1 MSQWKEITPEEITK
15 NPFRLIGKDWAL
27 VTAGNQEKVNTMTIS
42 WGGVGIM
49 WGKPVAYVFIRPQ
62 RYTKQFIDAQE
73 ELSLSFYDE
82 NYREMLS
89 FMGSKSG
96 RDLDKIKEMGLT
108 LNFEKNVPYFEEANM
123 VLSLRKLYKQ
133 DLTKESFLDT
143 SCDTKWYPAKDYHTM
158 YVCEITNVKIAE

>member
-1 MSQWKEITPEEITK
+1 MSNWKKIVPEEITK
-15 NPFRLIGKDWAL
+15 NPFQLIGKDWAL

-42 WGGVGIM
+42 WGGVGVM
-49 WGKPVAYVFIRPQ
+49 WGKPVAFVFIRPQ
-62 RYTKQFIDAQE
+62 RYTKEFIDAQE

-82 NYREMLS
+82 KYRDMLS

-108 LNFEKNVPYFEEANM
+108 LNFEKKVPYFEEANM
-123 VLSLRKLYKQ
+123 VLSLKKLYKQ

-143 SCDTKWYPAKDYHTM
+143 SCITKWYANNDYHTM
-158 YVCEITNVKIAE
+158 YVCEITDVQIAE